1 MWAGPQE
8 RDCDDRRG
16 QPPHPHPE
24 VVYRGTALFAPGLR
38 QGNGFE
44 GPFFWCG
51 HPPLCRPLFGRS
63 CVLRAVWEIPRRP
76 EPAEREGGRPDNL
89 TPRRP
94 GAEAIARPPPRDDAP
109 AVGGRR
115 RARRTGFVT
124 TPRQTLWQRVKQ
136 PQEVP
141 RLLRPRCPG
150 GPRSRRRGLRCRM
163 PPSCLPLH
171 PYLSHY

>member
-1 MWAGPQE
+1 MTTEGASHPTPTPKWCIGVLHYSH
-8 RDCDDRRG
+8 RG
-16 QPPHPHPE
+16 CAKATDLR
-24 VVYRGTALFAPGLR
+24 VRFFGVGTLALR
-38 QGNGFE
+38 
-44 GPFFWCG
+44 
-51 HPPLCRPLFGRS
+51 RPLFGRS
-63 CVLRAVWEIPRRP
+63 CVLRAVWEIPRRL